1 MLKYFLPILLLF
13 LFACNFTQH
22 NADYAEKAKQ
32 HNAKVVAS
40 EMMISTALSFIND
53 YVKNCNK
60 MKEAVAAVDWVN
72 KSDKVTQEFKTA
84 LKKLMDDAYVNDS
97 ESGLDA
103 DPIFNAQDYPDKG
116 FDLEKIDY
124 SAKMVHLKGI
134 EWPDFKLKIRMTKQ
148 NNKWLVDGCGMVNL

>member
-1 MLKYFLPILLLF
+1 MLKYLLPISLLF

-32 HNAKVVAS
+32 YNAKVVAD
-40 EMMISTALSFIND
+40 ERMISTALSFIND

-60 MKEAVAAVDWVN
+60 MKEAVSVVEWVN

-84 LKKLMDDAYVNDS
+84 LKKLMDEAYAKDP

-116 FDLEKIDY
+116 FAREKIDS
-124 SAKMVHLKGI
+124 SAKIVYLKGI

-148 NNKWLVDGCGMVNL
+148 NNKWLVDGCGMVNM